1 MTMALARGFGSIG
14 HLAGRFFGSLSP
26 RRPAAA
32 DEAWALRHLLDGEQ
46 QLYRRMSAADQRHAI
61 AVARRTVELLGG
73 DGHEPDRAVVA
84 SALLHDVG
92 KVASDLGP
100 VARATVTVFA
110 IVFGRQRII
119 ESGEQARRTRRP
131 LQRAKQYLTHD
142 QIGAALLLEA
152 GSDPLTAAWAQ
163 EYHLPEHRWSIGQRE
178 GQALKAADD
187 D

>member
-1 MTMALARGFGSIG
+1 MALAGGFGSIR

-26 RRPAAA
+26 RRPGVA
-32 DEAWALRHLLDGEQ
+32 DETWALSHMLEGER

-61 AVARRTVELLGG
+61 AVARRAVALLGSKA
-73 DGHEPDRAVVA
+73 ELDRAVVA

-100 VARATVTVFA
+100 FSRAIVTVCA
-110 IVFGRQRII
+110 LVLGRHRVI
-119 ESGEQARRTRRP
+119 ESGRTTRWEGSP
-131 LQRAKQYLTHD
+131 LKRAQMYLSHD
-142 QIGAALLLEA
+142 RIGGALLREA
-152 GSDPLTAAWAQ
+152 GSDALTVAWAEQ
-163 EYHLPEHRWSIGQRE
+163 HHLPAERWTIGTRE

>member
-1 MTMALARGFGSIG
+1 MALGRGFGSIG
-14 HLAGRFFGSLSP
+14 HLAGRFFGSLS
-26 RRPAAA
+26 RRPPAAA
-32 DEAWALRHLLDGEQ
+32 DEAWALSHLLDGEQ

-61 AVARRTVELLGG
+61 AVARRAVALLRS
-73 DGHEPDRAVVA
+73 DSHEPDRAVVA

-92 KVASDLGP
+92 KVASNLGP

-119 ESGEQARRTRRP
+119 DHAERARQARRP
-131 LQRAKQYLTHD
+131 LRLAQQYLTHD
-142 QIGAALLLEA
+142 QIGAVLLREA
-152 GSDPLTAAWAQ
+152 GSDPLTAAWA
-163 EYHLPEHRWSIGQRE
+163 EEHHMPAYRWSIGPRE

>member
-1 MTMALARGFGSIG
+1 MALARGFGSIG

-32 DEAWALRHLLDGEQ
+32 DEAWALSHLLDGEQ

-61 AVARRTVELLGG
+61 SVARRTVELLGS
-73 DGHEPDRAVVA
+73 DAHEPDRAVIA

-110 IVFGRQRII
+110 IAFGRQRII
-119 ESGEQARRTRRP
+119 ESGERAQRARRP
-131 LQRAKQYLTHD
+131 LQRAQQYLTHD
-142 QIGAALLLEA
+142 QIGGELLRHA
-152 GSDPLTAAWAQ
+152 GSDPLTAAWA
-163 EYHLPEHRWSIGQRE
+163 EEHHMPAHRWSIGPRE